1 MVSIL
6 NAPAVPKAILLLV
19 VEDSEPYLYL
29 IQRAFRDRREIRWN
43 IMVAKD
49 GEHALKILFDEERT
63 NAPLPDLILLDWNL
77 PKISG
82 NEVLRRIKEH
92 EKLRNIPVLVFS
104 SSVAEEDIQSVY
116 NNHANGYI
124 TKPNAPDVLAAI
136 VETIEQ
142 VLGFGR
148 SASKGQALDGFH
160 DQQLCSLRSWSR
172 AATGFRLS
180 GRRPSSAGSVQRP
193 FCPLQRDHHRRL
205 LRHSFFA
212 PPSSHGP
219 RGCLHYAA
227 RVLKFKTSNVS
238 FVSRAIKGVRDLRV
252 ANWLDSFLVAF
263 SVRMQYARNRRP
275 TR

>member
-6 NAPAVPKAILLLV
+6 NAPAVPKAIFLLV

-49 GEHALKILFDEERT
+49 GEQALKISFDEERT

-82 NEVLRRIKEH
+82 NEVLRRIKEP

-104 SSVAEEDIQSVY
+104 SSVAEEDIQSAY

-142 VLGFGR
+142 FWV
-148 SASKGQALDGFH
+148 
-160 DQQLCSLRSWSR
+160 
-172 AATGFRLS
+172 
-180 GRRPSSAGSVQRP
+180 
-193 FCPLQRDHHRRL
+193 
-205 LRHSFFA
+205 
-212 PPSSHGP
+212 
-219 RGCLHYAA
+219 
-227 RVLKFKTSNVS
+227 
-238 FVSRAIKGVRDLRV
+238 
-252 ANWLDSFLVAF
+252 LVARLPK
-263 SVRMQYARNRRP
+263 VKR
-275 TR
+275 

>member
-6 NAPAVPKAILLLV
+6 NAPAVRKAIFLLV

-49 GEHALKILFDEERT
+49 GEQALKILFDEERT

-104 SSVAEEDIQSVY
+104 SSVAEEDIQSAY

-124 TKPNAPDVLAAI
+124 TKPDAPDVLGAI

-142 VLGFGR
+142 FWVLI
-148 SASKGQALDGFH
+148 A
-160 DQQLCSLRSWSR
+160 
-172 AATGFRLS
+172 RLPQVK
-180 GRRPSSAGSVQRP
+180 R
-193 FCPLQRDHHRRL
+193 
-205 LRHSFFA
+205 
-212 PPSSHGP
+212 
-219 RGCLHYAA
+219 
-227 RVLKFKTSNVS
+227 
-238 FVSRAIKGVRDLRV
+238 
-252 ANWLDSFLVAF
+252 
-263 SVRMQYARNRRP
+263 
-275 TR
+275 

>member
-6 NAPAVPKAILLLV
+6 NAPAVPKAIFLLV

-49 GEHALKILFDEERT
+49 GEQASKILFDEERT

-82 NEVLRRIKEH
+82 NEVLRCIKEH

-104 SSVAEEDIQSVY
+104 SSVAEEDIQSAY

-142 VLGFGR
+142 FWV
-148 SASKGQALDGFH
+148 
-160 DQQLCSLRSWSR
+160 
-172 AATGFRLS
+172 
-180 GRRPSSAGSVQRP
+180 
-193 FCPLQRDHHRRL
+193 
-205 LRHSFFA
+205 
-212 PPSSHGP
+212 
-219 RGCLHYAA
+219 
-227 RVLKFKTSNVS
+227 
-238 FVSRAIKGVRDLRV
+238 
-252 ANWLDSFLVAF
+252 LVARLPK
-263 SVRMQYARNRRP
+263 VKR
-275 TR
+275 